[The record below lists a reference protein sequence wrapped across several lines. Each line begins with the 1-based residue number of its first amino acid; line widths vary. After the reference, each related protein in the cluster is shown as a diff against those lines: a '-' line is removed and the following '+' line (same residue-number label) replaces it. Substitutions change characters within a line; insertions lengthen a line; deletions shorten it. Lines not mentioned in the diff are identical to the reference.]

1 MTNIDLV
8 TIPYE
13 MYCDLVWR
21 AASYNTIS
29 EAYRKDK
36 ALSGLLQH
44 LIEEE
49 DRKKEGV
56 SYEITLRNR

>member
-1 MTNIDLV
+1 MTNTDLV

>member
-1 MTNIDLV
+1 MTNTDLV

-36 ALSGLLQH
+36 TLSGLLQH

-49 DRKKEGV
+49 DRKKEGK
-56 SYEITLRNR
+56 I